1 MVHYRPVAPDLLRR
15 ALMPTGDQQAPASSA
30 RREALLWIVKIVV
43 SAGLLYL
50 LFTRIDVAKVWEHMR
65 GASIGWILIAL
76 TIYFIVLLVSTVR
89 WQLLL
94 RTQHVEI
101 PFGTLVN
108 SYLAATFANNF
119 LPSNIGG
126 DVIRIAD
133 TARAAKSRTLAAAIV
148 LADRGIGILGLAFIA
163 ACGSTLAAER
173 SERIGPIGPALFW
186 AGLAAAVAAGVLVI
200 AKPSRLGTLAKP
212 LHIFHAEWVGQ
223 RIATITDALHKFRKA
238 PGSLVIAFL
247 ASVLVQA
254 LLVGF
259 YAAVATALHFSVPIG
274 HLALLV
280 PVSFL
285 VQMLPVSVNGLGVR
299 EGTFVAYL
307 AQIGVSKESAVALSL
322 IGAVL
327 VMAFSMLGV
336 AAYLG
341 RRKTPKPQ
349 T

>member
-1 MVHYRPVAPDLLRR
+1 
-15 ALMPTGDQQAPASSA
+15 MPTGDQPAPAPST
-30 RREALLWIVKIVV
+30 RRDALLWIVKIVV

-65 GASIGWILIAL
+65 DASLGWIVVAL
-76 TIYFIVLLVSTVR
+76 AIYFVVLLISTIR

-133 TARAAKSRTLAAAIV
+133 TARAARSRTLATAVV
-148 LADRGIGILGLAFIA
+148 LADRGIGILGLVFIA
-163 ACGSTLAAER
+163 ACGSTLAAQR

-186 AGLAAAVAAGVLVI
+186 LGLAAAVTAGILVI
-200 AKPSRLGTLAKP
+200 ARPQRLGTLARP
-212 LHIFHAEWVGQ
+212 LHIFHAEWVGR

-238 PGSLVIAFL
+238 PGVLVVAFL
-247 ASVLVQA
+247 ASIAVQA

-259 YAAVATALHFSVPIG
+259 YVAVATALRFSVPIG
-274 HLALLV
+274 HMAMLV

-307 AQIGVSKESAVALSL
+307 TQIGVSKESAVALSL

-341 RRKTPKPQ
+341 RRKKPAPAMNPRASDE
-349 T
+349 